1 MTREQLSDARYGA
14 SNASEHPTGT
24 EGLRLALGEAFSA
37 TLLGVAESDLDVKT
51 ALGDRLL
58 NELSKRGIVV
68 IEVAGTASDLHL
80 SFEFA

>member
-1 MTREQLSDARYGA
+1 MTPEQLTNARSRP
-14 SNASEHPTGT
+14 SNASGYPTRAAR
-24 EGLRLALGEAFSA
+24 LRLALGEAFSA

-58 NELSKRGIVV
+58 NELSKRGLLVV
-68 IEVAGTASDLHL
+68 EVAGTASDLHR